1 MHSKSDNIEIMM
13 VSKTDEIIEELFESL
28 LKRSQEGLEK
38 SMKGNEFIFDS
49 IDVLYYNLNKTSL
62 DRGGSDIDSPKW
74 LKNKKTTNNPKNNDD
89 KCF

>member
-49 IDVLYYNLNKTSL
+49 IDILYYNLNKISL